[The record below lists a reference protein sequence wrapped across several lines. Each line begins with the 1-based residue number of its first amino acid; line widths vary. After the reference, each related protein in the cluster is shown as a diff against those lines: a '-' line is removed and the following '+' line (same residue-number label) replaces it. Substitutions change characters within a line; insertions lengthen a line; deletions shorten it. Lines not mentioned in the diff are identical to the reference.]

1 MPKAGISDKELQQF
15 LKLLDKDDDG
25 QISLQELEDFL
36 KPKDGQKYISA
47 KKAEKIKAR
56 KARKAEQE
64 KARLESLNDAKSKA
78 KKIIIQKKPTI
89 DNSHQETAEYKL
101 VNTVRDTFG
110 LQEINEMK
118 KQFRRLDKDDSKKLD
133 KSEVAQMFNGFNV
146 KISEEELNDMIKLVD
161 IDGVSDGLVDIKE
174 FLYMCAL
181 AKKSKYADKFES
193 YLIQWKNELKKKPS

>member
-1 MPKAGISDKELQQF
+1 MVKLVCRNW
-15 LKLLDKDDDG
+15 KLLKAKKW
-25 QISLQELEDFL
+25 S
-36 KPKDGQKYISA
+36 KYISA

-161 IDGVSDGLVDIKE
+161 IDGVSGLVDIKE

-181 AKKSKYADKFES
+181 AKKSKYADKFEKLS
-193 YLIQWKNELKKKPS
+193 HSVEKRAEKTLLNSVNTICSRFY